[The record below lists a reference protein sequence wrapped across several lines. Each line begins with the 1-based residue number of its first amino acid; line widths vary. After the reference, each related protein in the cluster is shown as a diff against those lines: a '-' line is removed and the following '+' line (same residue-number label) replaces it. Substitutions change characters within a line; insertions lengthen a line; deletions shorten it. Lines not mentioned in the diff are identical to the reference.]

1 MALVAETAVR
11 LRARGVKLRAFVSP
25 NVATADPDNNRKVF
39 DEYMEKLVSRLK

>member
-25 NVATADPDNNRKVF
+25 NVTTADPDNNRKVF
-39 DEYMEKLVSRLK
+39 DEYIEKLVPRLK